1 EAALRYPELSDAFAG
16 LDELGD
22 DSIED
27 VEAKRQRF
35 EALRTNAADS
45 AAALAADLFLGAF
58 LMPKRLLPGEK
69 ALTDTAAA
77 GRFPTTGTLLMA
89 LDGALSPDHSVAT
102 SARAACRKASV
113 LHWPLAFPQVFGRGG
128 FDVVLGSPPWEMLQ
142 LSEEE
147 FFAGRAPEIAALPGS
162 RRKKAIADLQNERP
176 SLWQAFVDEKFR
188 YDAGNTSVRANPRFA
203 LTAFGK

>member
-102 SARAACRKASV
+102 AARAACRKASV
-113 LHWPLAFPQVFGRGG
+113 LHWPLAFPQVFARGG
-128 FDVVLGSPPWEMLQ
+128 FDVVLGNPPWERIKLQ
-142 LSEEE
+142 EQELFAYRSEEHTSE
-147 FFAGRAPEIAALPGS
+147 LQS
-162 RRKKAIADLQNERP
+162 RENLVCRL
-176 SLWQAFVDEKFR
+176 L
-188 YDAGNTSVRANPRFA
+188 
-203 LTAFGK
+203 L